1 MKYRNLGKSGLK
13 LSELS
18 FGSWVTFNKQVD
30 NKSAEE
36 MFGICLDAG
45 INFFDTAEMYPTCP
59 LRAETT
65 GDTEVI
71 IGNWID
77 KNRSKRSD
85 IILATKISGI
95 GYEAVRSGE
104 GINKDSIKVAIEG
117 SLQKLKTDYVDLYQL
132 HWPNRGS
139 YHFRQNWNYNPSNQD
154 TKKAN
159 ENILEVLESLSEI
172 QKEGK
177 IRYIGLS
184 NETCWGTIQFLKYL
198 KNFPN
203 LKLVST
209 QNEYSLLCRL
219 YDLDMAEMSHH
230 ENISLLAYSPLA
242 GGFLTGKYLDGS
254 VPKNSR
260 LSRVSSLFGRIN
272 ENSTLAVKEYV
283 SLARS
288 FNLEPVHMAL
298 AFCNQ
303 RPFMG
308 SVIFGA
314 TDKLQLTKII
324 NGLDIALSD
333 ELLDEINK
341 LYKKFPITF

>member
-1 MKYRNLGKSGLK
+1 MQFKNLGQ
-13 LSELS
+13 SELRVS
-18 FGSWVTFNKQVD
+18 SYCLGTMTFGETTSEKDGHEQMD
-30 NKSAEE
+30 LS
-36 MFGICLDAG
+36 IDAG

-59 LRAETT
+59 LRPETT

-104 GINKDSIKVAIEG
+104 GINRDSIKVAIEG
-117 SLQKLKTDYVDLYQL
+117 SLQNLKTEYVDLYQL

-288 FNLEPVHMAL
+288 FNIEPVHMAL

-324 NGLDIALSD
+324 NGLDIVLSD
-333 ELLDEINK
+333 ELLDELNK

>member
-1 MKYRNLGKSGLK
+1 MQFKKLGNSDLEVSSYCLGTMTFGEAT
-13 LSELS
+13 SEKDGHEQIDIS
-18 FGSWVTFNKQVD
+18 
-30 NKSAEE
+30 
-36 MFGICLDAG
+36 IDAG

-59 LRAETT
+59 LRPETT

-104 GINKDSIKVAIEG
+104 GINRDSIKVAIEG

-254 VPKNSR
+254 VPENSR

-324 NGLDIALSD
+324 NGLDIVLSD

-341 LYKKFPITF
+341 LDKKFPITF

>member
-1 MKYRNLGKSGLK
+1 MQFKNLGQ
-13 LSELS
+13 SELRVS
-18 FGSWVTFNKQVD
+18 SYCLGTMTFGESTSEKDGHEQMDLSIDV
-30 NKSAEE
+30 
-36 MFGICLDAG
+36 G

-95 GYEAVRSGE
+95 GYEAIRSGE

-172 QKEGK
+172 QREGK

-324 NGLDIALSD
+324 NGLDIVLSD

>member
-1 MKYRNLGKSGLK
+1 MQFKNLGQ
-13 LSELS
+13 SELRVS
-18 FGSWVTFNKQVD
+18 SYCLGTMTFGESTSEKDGHEQMD
-30 NKSAEE
+30 LS
-36 MFGICLDAG
+36 IDAG

-59 LRAETT
+59 LRPETT

-104 GINKDSIKVAIEG
+104 GINRDSIKVAIEG

-298 AFCNQ
+298 TFCNQ

-324 NGLDIALSD
+324 NGLDIVLSD

-341 LYKKFPITF
+341 LYKKYPITF

>member
-1 MKYRNLGKSGLK
+1 MQFKNLGQ
-13 LSELS
+13 SELRVS
-18 FGSWVTFNKQVD
+18 SYCLGTMTFGETTSEKDGHEQMD
-30 NKSAEE
+30 LS
-36 MFGICLDAG
+36 IDAG

-59 LRAETT
+59 LRPETT

-104 GINKDSIKVAIEG
+104 GINRDSIKVAIEG
-117 SLQKLKTDYVDLYQL
+117 SLQKLKTDYLDLYQL

-283 SLARS
+283 SLAKS
-288 FNLEPVHMAL
+288 FNIEPVHMAL

-324 NGLDIALSD
+324 NGLDIVLSD
-333 ELLDEINK
+333 ELLDELNK

>member
-1 MKYRNLGKSGLK
+1 MQFKNLGQ
-13 LSELS
+13 SELRVS
-18 FGSWVTFNKQVD
+18 SYCLGTMTFGESTSEKDGHEQMD
-30 NKSAEE
+30 LS
-36 MFGICLDAG
+36 IDAG

-104 GINKDSIKVAIEG
+104 GINRDSIKVAIEG

-324 NGLDIALSD
+324 NGLDIVLSD

>member
-1 MKYRNLGKSGLK
+1 MQFKNLGQ
-13 LSELS
+13 SELRVS
-18 FGSWVTFNKQVD
+18 SYCLGTMTFGESTSEKDGHEQMD
-30 NKSAEE
+30 LS
-36 MFGICLDAG
+36 IDAG

-59 LRAETT
+59 LRPETT

-104 GINKDSIKVAIEG
+104 GINRDSIKVAIEG

-288 FNLEPVHMAL
+288 FNIEPVHMAL

-324 NGLDIALSD
+324 NGLDIVLSD
-333 ELLDEINK
+333 ELLDELNK

>member
-1 MKYRNLGKSGLK
+1 MQFKNLGQ
-13 LSELS
+13 SELRVS
-18 FGSWVTFNKQVD
+18 SYCLGTMTFGESTSEKDGHEQID
-30 NKSAEE
+30 LS
-36 MFGICLDAG
+36 IDSG

-59 LRAETT
+59 LRPETT

-104 GINKDSIKVAIEG
+104 GINRDSIKVAIEG

-184 NETCWGTIQFLKYL
+184 NETCWGTIQFIKYL

-254 VPKNSR
+254 VPENSR

-324 NGLDIALSD
+324 NGLDIVLSD

>member
-1 MKYRNLGKSGLK
+1 MQFKNLGQ
-13 LSELS
+13 SELRVS
-18 FGSWVTFNKQVD
+18 SYCLGTMTFGETTSEKDGHEQMD
-30 NKSAEE
+30 LS
-36 MFGICLDAG
+36 IDAG

-59 LRAETT
+59 LRPETT

-104 GINKDSIKVAIEG
+104 GINRDSIKVAIEG

-324 NGLDIALSD
+324 NGLDIVLSD
-333 ELLDEINK
+333 ELLDELNK
-341 LYKKFPITF
+341 LYKKYPITF

>member
-1 MKYRNLGKSGLK
+1 MQLKNLGP
-13 LSELS
+13 SELRVSS
-18 FGSWVTFNKQVD
+18 FCLGTMTFGESTSEKDGHVQMD
-30 NKSAEE
+30 LS
-36 MFGICLDAG
+36 IDAG

-59 LRAETT
+59 LRPETK

-95 GYEAVRSGE
+95 GYDAVRSGE
-104 GINKDSIKVAIEG
+104 GINRDSIKVAIEG
-117 SLQKLKTDYVDLYQL
+117 SLQKLKTEYVDLYQL

-288 FNLEPVHMAL
+288 FNIEPVHMAL

-324 NGLDIALSD
+324 NGLDIVLSD
-333 ELLDEINK
+333 ELLDELNK

>member
-1 MKYRNLGKSGLK
+1 MQFKNLGQ
-13 LSELS
+13 SELRVS
-18 FGSWVTFNKQVD
+18 SYCLGTMTFGESTSEKDGHEQID
-30 NKSAEE
+30 LS
-36 MFGICLDAG
+36 IDSG

-59 LRAETT
+59 LRPETT

-104 GINKDSIKVAIEG
+104 GINRDSIKVAIEG

-324 NGLDIALSD
+324 NGLDIVLSD

>member
-1 MKYRNLGKSGLK
+1 MQFKNLGQ
-13 LSELS
+13 SELRVS
-18 FGSWVTFNKQVD
+18 SYCLGTMTFGESTSEKDGHEQMDLSIDV
-30 NKSAEE
+30 
-36 MFGICLDAG
+36 G

-59 LRAETT
+59 LRPETT

-104 GINKDSIKVAIEG
+104 GINRDSIKVAIEG

-139 YHFRQNWNYNPSNQD
+139 YHFRQNWNYNPFNQD

-172 QKEGK
+172 QREGK

-198 KNFPN
+198 RNFPN

-324 NGLDIALSD
+324 KGLDIVLSD

>member
-1 MKYRNLGKSGLK
+1 MQFKNLGQ
-13 LSELS
+13 SELRVS
-18 FGSWVTFNKQVD
+18 SYCLGTMTFGESTSEKDGHEQMD
-30 NKSAEE
+30 LS
-36 MFGICLDAG
+36 IDAG

-59 LRAETT
+59 LRPETK

-104 GINKDSIKVAIEG
+104 GINRNSIKVAIKG

-324 NGLDIALSD
+324 NGLDIVLSD

>member
-1 MKYRNLGKSGLK
+1 MQFKNLGQ
-13 LSELS
+13 SELRVS
-18 FGSWVTFNKQVD
+18 SYCLGTMTFGESTPEKDGHEQMD
-30 NKSAEE
+30 LS
-36 MFGICLDAG
+36 IDAG

-104 GINKDSIKVAIEG
+104 GINRDSIKVAIEG

-324 NGLDIALSD
+324 NGLDIVLSD

>member
-1 MKYRNLGKSGLK
+1 MQFKNLGQ
-13 LSELS
+13 SELRVS
-18 FGSWVTFNKQVD
+18 SYCLGTMTFGESTSEKDGHEQMD
-30 NKSAEE
+30 LS
-36 MFGICLDAG
+36 IDAG

-104 GINKDSIKVAIEG
+104 GINRDSIKVAIEG

-254 VPKNSR
+254 VPENSR

-283 SLARS
+283 SLAKS

-324 NGLDIALSD
+324 NGLDIVLSD

>member
-1 MKYRNLGKSGLK
+1 MQLKNLGQ
-13 LSELS
+13 SELRVSS
-18 FGSWVTFNKQVD
+18 FCLGTMTFGESTSEKDGHEQMD
-30 NKSAEE
+30 LS
-36 MFGICLDAG
+36 IDAG

-59 LRAETT
+59 LRPETT

-104 GINKDSIKVAIEG
+104 GINRDSIKVAIEG

-288 FNLEPVHMAL
+288 FNIEPVHMAL

-324 NGLDIALSD
+324 NGLDVVLSD

>member
-1 MKYRNLGKSGLK
+1 MQFKNLGQ
-13 LSELS
+13 SELRVS
-18 FGSWVTFNKQVD
+18 SYCLGTMTFGESTSEKDGHEQMD
-30 NKSAEE
+30 LS
-36 MFGICLDAG
+36 IDAG

-104 GINKDSIKVAIEG
+104 GINRDSIKVAIEG

-159 ENILEVLESLSEI
+159 ENIFEVLESLSEI

-324 NGLDIALSD
+324 NGLDIVLSD

>member
-1 MKYRNLGKSGLK
+1 MQFKNLGQ
-13 LSELS
+13 SELRVS
-18 FGSWVTFNKQVD
+18 SYCLGTMTFGESTSEKDGHEQMD
-30 NKSAEE
+30 LS
-36 MFGICLDAG
+36 IDAG

-59 LRAETT
+59 LRPETT
-65 GDTEVI
+65 GDTEII

-159 ENILEVLESLSEI
+159 ENIFEVLESLSEI

-308 SVIFGA
+308 SVI
-314 TDKLQLTKII
+314 LEPPI
-324 NGLDIALSD
+324 NY
-333 ELLDEINK
+333 N
-341 LYKKFPITF
+341 

>member
-1 MKYRNLGKSGLK
+1 MKFKNLGQ
-13 LSELS
+13 SELRVS
-18 FGSWVTFNKQVD
+18 SYCLGTMTFGESTSEKDGHEQID
-30 NKSAEE
+30 LS
-36 MFGICLDAG
+36 IDAG

-59 LRAETT
+59 LRPETT

-104 GINKDSIKVAIEG
+104 GINRDSIKVAIEG

-324 NGLDIALSD
+324 NGLDIVLSD

>member
-1 MKYRNLGKSGLK
+1 MQFKNLGQ
-13 LSELS
+13 SELRVS
-18 FGSWVTFNKQVD
+18 SYCLGTMTFGETTSEKDGHEQMD
-30 NKSAEE
+30 LS
-36 MFGICLDAG
+36 IDAG

-59 LRAETT
+59 LRPETT

-104 GINKDSIKVAIEG
+104 GINRDSIKVAIEG

-324 NGLDIALSD
+324 NGLDIVLSD
-333 ELLDEINK
+333 ELLDELNK

>member
-1 MKYRNLGKSGLK
+1 MQLKNLGQ
-13 LSELS
+13 SELRVSS
-18 FGSWVTFNKQVD
+18 FCLGTMTFGESTSEKDGHVQMD
-30 NKSAEE
+30 LS
-36 MFGICLDAG
+36 IDAG

-59 LRAETT
+59 LRPETT

-104 GINKDSIKVAIEG
+104 GINRDSIKVAIEG

-288 FNLEPVHMAL
+288 FNIEPVHMAL

-324 NGLDIALSD
+324 NGLDIVLSD

>member
-1 MKYRNLGKSGLK
+1 MQLKNLGQ
-13 LSELS
+13 SELRVSS
-18 FGSWVTFNKQVD
+18 FCLGTMTFGESTSEKDGHVQMD
-30 NKSAEE
+30 LS
-36 MFGICLDAG
+36 IDAG

-59 LRAETT
+59 LRPETT

-104 GINKDSIKVAIEG
+104 GINRDSIKVAIEG
-117 SLQKLKTDYVDLYQL
+117 SLQNLKTDYVDLYQL

-288 FNLEPVHMAL
+288 FNIEPVHMAL

-324 NGLDIALSD
+324 NGLDIVLSD
-333 ELLDEINK
+333 ELLDELNK

>member
-1 MKYRNLGKSGLK
+1 MQFKNLGQ
-13 LSELS
+13 SELRVS
-18 FGSWVTFNKQVD
+18 SYCLGTMTFGESTSEKDGHEQMD
-30 NKSAEE
+30 LS
-36 MFGICLDAG
+36 IDAG

-59 LRAETT
+59 LRPETT

-104 GINKDSIKVAIEG
+104 GINRDSIKVAIEG
-117 SLQKLKTDYVDLYQL
+117 SLQNLKTDYVDLYQL

-288 FNLEPVHMAL
+288 FNIEPVHMAL

-324 NGLDIALSD
+324 NGLDVVLSD

>member
-1 MKYRNLGKSGLK
+1 MQFKNLGQ
-13 LSELS
+13 SELRVS
-18 FGSWVTFNKQVD
+18 SYCLGTMTFGESTSEKDGHEQID
-30 NKSAEE
+30 LS
-36 MFGICLDAG
+36 IDSG

-59 LRAETT
+59 LRPETT

-104 GINKDSIKVAIEG
+104 GINRDSIKVAIEG

-177 IRYIGLS
+177 VRYIGLS

-254 VPKNSR
+254 VPENSR

-324 NGLDIALSD
+324 NGLDIVLSD

>member
-1 MKYRNLGKSGLK
+1 MKFKNLGQ
-13 LSELS
+13 SELRVS
-18 FGSWVTFNKQVD
+18 SYCLGTMTFGESTSEKDGHEQID
-30 NKSAEE
+30 LS
-36 MFGICLDAG
+36 IDAG

-59 LRAETT
+59 LRPETT

-85 IILATKISGI
+85 IILATKISGM

-104 GINKDSIKVAIEG
+104 GINRNSIKVAIEG

-230 ENISLLAYSPLA
+230 ENISLLAFSPLA

-288 FNLEPVHMAL
+288 FNIEPVHMAL

-324 NGLDIALSD
+324 NGLDIVLSD
-333 ELLDEINK
+333 ELLDELNK

>member
-1 MKYRNLGKSGLK
+1 MQLKNLGQ
-13 LSELS
+13 SELRVS
-18 FGSWVTFNKQVD
+18 SYCLGTMTFGESTSEKDGHEQMD
-30 NKSAEE
+30 LS
-36 MFGICLDAG
+36 IDAG

-59 LRAETT
+59 LRPETT

-104 GINKDSIKVAIEG
+104 GINRDSIKVAIEG

-288 FNLEPVHMAL
+288 FNIEPVHMAL

-324 NGLDIALSD
+324 NGLDIVLSD
-333 ELLDEINK
+333 ELLDELNK
-341 LYKKFPITF
+341 LYKKFPITY

>member
-1 MKYRNLGKSGLK
+1 MQFKNLGQSK
-13 LSELS
+13 LRVSSYCLGTMTFGESTSEKDGHEQMDLS
-18 FGSWVTFNKQVD
+18 
-30 NKSAEE
+30 
-36 MFGICLDAG
+36 IDAG

-324 NGLDIALSD
+324 NGLDIVLSD

>member
-1 MKYRNLGKSGLK
+1 MQFKNLGQ
-13 LSELS
+13 SELRVS
-18 FGSWVTFNKQVD
+18 SYCLGTMTFGESTSEKDGHEQID
-30 NKSAEE
+30 LS
-36 MFGICLDAG
+36 IDAG

-59 LRAETT
+59 LRPETT

-104 GINKDSIKVAIEG
+104 GINRDSIKVAIEG

-242 GGFLTGKYLDGS
+242 GGFLTGKYLHGS

-324 NGLDIALSD
+324 NGLDIVLSD
-333 ELLDEINK
+333 ELLDELNK
-341 LYKKFPITF
+341 LYKKYPITF

>member
-1 MKYRNLGKSGLK
+1 MQFKNLGQ
-13 LSELS
+13 SELRVS
-18 FGSWVTFNKQVD
+18 SYCLGTMTFGESTSEKDGHEQID
-30 NKSAEE
+30 LS
-36 MFGICLDAG
+36 IDAG

-59 LRAETT
+59 LRPETT

-104 GINKDSIKVAIEG
+104 GINRDSIKVAIEG

-139 YHFRQNWNYNPSNQD
+139 YHFRQNWSYNPSNQD

-324 NGLDIALSD
+324 NGLDIVLSD

-341 LYKKFPITF
+341 LYKKYPITF

>member
-1 MKYRNLGKSGLK
+1 MQFKNLGQ
-13 LSELS
+13 SELRVS
-18 FGSWVTFNKQVD
+18 SYCLGTMTFGESTSEKDGHEQID
-30 NKSAEE
+30 LS
-36 MFGICLDAG
+36 IDSG

-59 LRAETT
+59 LRPETT

-104 GINKDSIKVAIEG
+104 GINRDSIKVAIEG

-159 ENILEVLESLSEI
+159 KNILEVLESLSEI

-254 VPKNSR
+254 VPENSR

-324 NGLDIALSD
+324 NGLDIVLSD

>member
-1 MKYRNLGKSGLK
+1 MQLKNLGQ
-13 LSELS
+13 SELRVS
-18 FGSWVTFNKQVD
+18 SYCLGTMTFGETTSEKDGHEQMD
-30 NKSAEE
+30 LS
-36 MFGICLDAG
+36 IDAG

-59 LRAETT
+59 LRPETT

-104 GINKDSIKVAIEG
+104 GINRDSIKVAIEG
-117 SLQKLKTDYVDLYQL
+117 SLQNLKTDYVDLYQL

-288 FNLEPVHMAL
+288 FNIEPVHMAL

-324 NGLDIALSD
+324 NGLDIVLSD

>member
-1 MKYRNLGKSGLK
+1 MQFKNLGQ
-13 LSELS
+13 SELRVS
-18 FGSWVTFNKQVD
+18 SYCLGTMTFGESTSEKDGHEQMD
-30 NKSAEE
+30 LS
-36 MFGICLDAG
+36 IDAG

-59 LRAETT
+59 LRPETT

-104 GINKDSIKVAIEG
+104 GINRDSIKVAIEG

-324 NGLDIALSD
+324 NGLDIVLSD

>member
-1 MKYRNLGKSGLK
+1 MQLKNLGQ
-13 LSELS
+13 SELRVSS
-18 FGSWVTFNKQVD
+18 FCLGTMTFGESTSEKDGHVQMD
-30 NKSAEE
+30 LS
-36 MFGICLDAG
+36 IDAG

-59 LRAETT
+59 LRPETT

-95 GYEAVRSGE
+95 GYEAIRSGE
-104 GINKDSIKVAIEG
+104 RINRDSIKVAIEG

-288 FNLEPVHMAL
+288 FNIEPVHMAL

-324 NGLDIALSD
+324 NGLDIVLSD
-333 ELLDEINK
+333 ELLDELNK
-341 LYKKFPITF
+341 LYKKFPITY

>member
-1 MKYRNLGKSGLK
+1 MQFKNLGQ
-13 LSELS
+13 SELRVS
-18 FGSWVTFNKQVD
+18 SYCLGTMTFGESTSEKDGHEQID
-30 NKSAEE
+30 LS
-36 MFGICLDAG
+36 IDSG

-59 LRAETT
+59 LRPETT

-104 GINKDSIKVAIEG
+104 GINRDSIKVAIEG

-288 FNLEPVHMAL
+288 FNVEPVHMAL

-324 NGLDIALSD
+324 NGLDIVLSD

>member
-1 MKYRNLGKSGLK
+1 MQLKNLGQ
-13 LSELS
+13 SELRVSS
-18 FGSWVTFNKQVD
+18 FCLGTMTFGESTSEKDGHVQMD
-30 NKSAEE
+30 LS
-36 MFGICLDAG
+36 IDAG

-59 LRAETT
+59 LRPETT

-104 GINKDSIKVAIEG
+104 GINRDSIKVAIEG

-283 SLARS
+283 SLAKS
-288 FNLEPVHMAL
+288 FNIEPVHMAL

-324 NGLDIALSD
+324 NGLDIVLSD
-333 ELLDEINK
+333 ELLDELNK

>member
-1 MKYRNLGKSGLK
+1 MQFKNLGQ
-13 LSELS
+13 SELRVS
-18 FGSWVTFNKQVD
+18 SYCLGTMTFGESTSEKDGHEQMD
-30 NKSAEE
+30 LS
-36 MFGICLDAG
+36 IDAG

-59 LRAETT
+59 LRPETT
-65 GDTEVI
+65 GDTELI

-104 GINKDSIKVAIEG
+104 GINRDSIKVAIEG

-198 KNFPN
+198 RNFPN

-254 VPKNSR
+254 VPENSR

-324 NGLDIALSD
+324 KGLDIVLSD